1 MESNQNL
8 FDLHLDQQSFAY
20 FEETA
25 KWAKFIAIIGFVF
38 CALMVVFALFAGTIL
53 ATMFATMGVEG
64 NTVGGMGGMLTFIY
78 ILFALLWFFPCLY
91 LFRFASQMQHA
102 LQHNEQGRLQNSF
115 RNLKGYFRFL
125 GILFIVI
132 LSFYALGILGGVVAG
147 LASL

>member
-38 CALMVVFALFAGTIL
+38 CALMVVFALFAGTIF

-64 NTVGGMGGMLTFIY
+64 NMVGGMGGM
-78 ILFALLWFFPCLY
+78 PPG
-91 LFRFASQMQHA
+91 M
-102 LQHNEQGRLQNSF
+102 
-115 RNLKGYFRFL
+115 
-125 GILFIVI
+125 
-132 LSFYALGILGGVVAG
+132 GGMEM
-147 LASL
+147 